1 MKGRETILLLLVLS
15 YRLQIDK
22 SQIIKFSD
30 SWRWE
35 YTLRTYNSKGDIR
48 MDKSLIEIQK
58 VLGASHILI
67 SFSGRFSQGIIQ
79 ELGEAI
85 KEHMKNEDK
94 PKSKI
99 FNVFSI
105 FIEQA
110 QNINNYFAS
119 KKNDII
125 NEAITD
131 SAIVCIGRSEGD
143 YFIWSGNL
151 VENSDVHP
159 LGDQLN
165 LIRGLNKD
173 ELKKLYK
180 EQMKKDIQPGQNGAG
195 MGLIDIARKSS
206 VPIEYSFE
214 ERDKSFSFYELKA
227 IV

>member
-1 MKGRETILLLLVLS
+1 MDE
-15 YRLQIDK
+15 RLI
-22 SQIIKFSD
+22 
-30 SWRWE
+30 
-35 YTLRTYNSKGDIR
+35 G
-48 MDKSLIEIQK
+48 IQK
-58 VLGASHILI
+58 MLGASHILI

-85 KEHMKNEDK
+85 KEHMENEDK
-94 PKSKI
+94 PKNKV

-105 FIEQA
+105 FIEQT

-119 KKNDII
+119 KKNDAL
-125 NEAITD
+125 NETITS
-131 SAIVCIGRSEGD
+131 SAIVCIGKSEGD

-151 VENSDVHP
+151 VETCDVHP
-159 LGDQLN
+159 LSDQLN
-165 LIRGLNKD
+165 LIRSLNKD

-206 VPIEYSFE
+206 LPIEYSFE
-214 ERDKSFSFYELKA
+214 EIDKSFSFYELKA